1 MGKTSNPSLA
11 WRSDVLKINDDDD
24 DDDDRFHSFALASVL
39 ENIGMTLK
47 CQRVSCTKI

>member
-24 DDDDRFHSFALASVL
+24 EKASHNRCACNVL
-39 ENIGMTLK
+39 L
-47 CQRVSCTKI
+47 